1 MGDRTKRA
9 MKAKVNVGDVIISIP
24 VEYLD
29 QQTCSNSAFDNVPIG
44 SVDVS
49 ALIEANRTSGVS
61 WYKKNVIG
69 EDRQVLHIS
78 VPTELIKWEE

>member
-1 MGDRTKRA
+1 
-9 MKAKVNVGDVIISIP
+9 MKANVNFGDVIVVIP

-29 QQTCSNSAFDNVPIG
+29 QQTGISSVFENVPID

-49 ALIEANRTSGVS
+49 ALIEANRTIGVC

>member
-1 MGDRTKRA
+1 

-29 QQTCSNSAFDNVPIG
+29 QQTAINSAFDNVPIE

-49 ALIEANRTSGVS
+49 ALIEANRTVGVS
-61 WYKKNVIG
+61 WYKKSVIG
-69 EDRQVLHIS
+69 EDRQALHIS

>member
-1 MGDRTKRA
+1 
-9 MKAKVNVGDVIISIP
+9 MKAKIELGDIIVSLP

-29 QQTCSNSAFDNVPIG
+29 QQTAISSVFDNVPID
-44 SVDVS
+44 SMDVS
-49 ALIEANRTSGVS
+49 ALIEANRTIGVS
-61 WYKKNVIG
+61 WYKKYVIG